1 MKRLLLFVLLLIS
14 VTGKSQCNY
23 ELCITDDFGD
33 GWNGNT
39 VDVFVNGNLYG
50 NYGASLVGTGPE
62 CFFIAVNNGDDVDVI
77 FNATGTFVNEC
88 NFALTDAS
96 GNQAGAGDDISNIN
110 NVIGNCPCGA
120 TAVSAT
126 PELILNCS
134 GMQDTINFVAGGI
147 CNGNYEYQVLVG
159 GTVVQGWSTSSV
171 FYSSPASNTSYTV
184 QARCS
189 ACPASIASD
198 DFDVEIIDPP
208 IISGVLEF
216 CAPGSTSITAS
227 GSTGDFEWF
236 TDEIGGTQLATTPTY
251 TTPNLNDTTTYWLQA
266 NGLSTSAGKI
276 LITECGLE
284 GFAGATS
291 ADYLEISN
299 LYATPVNTTGWV
311 AAISADYNNIN
322 NVNPILWDLPNT
334 FNACSVESRNDISS
348 DPNYWGNNIMWNP
361 GANTTYKSWA
371 IIIDNNGNVID
382 FVAWGW
388 SAADIA
394 GFNPTINGFNITL
407 GPEWAGN
414 GCDATCGVAGGAP
427 LSIQRIGNQDGN
439 TLADFVCQAS
449 TPDVVNPGL
458 FCGWTP
464 VSCRTPVT
472 VIVNPLPIIDMSED
486 TSICNG
492 NSVELFADTNG
503 ILVEQ
508 FTMTFDAAFSYS
520 TLNTSLPGNYYAVVS
535 GTFSGAGACEERD
548 GGFWFYQGCNNI
560 NPIPAYPWQWNGT
573 NPNTQSQ
580 VPTVYNPNHIYN
592 FYFNGGSSQAFSFQE
607 QNASWYGDN
616 SGSLT
621 FQIYYLGNVLWSNG
635 VTTTFNNVSP
645 TQTTT
650 YTVSVDYGS
659 GCLATDSVIVTV
671 SDPSYVENIV
681 PSTCGNSNGEISLA
695 ASNGIA
701 PYQFS
706 IDNGVTFQSNG
717 LFTGLMAN
725 SYDVLIVDD
734 IGCQIPVSL
743 TVPDLNGLIAQIDA
757 QNNVSC
763 FAGSDGTVAVAAS
776 GSTAPYSYSI
786 DGITFGP
793 SSVFTGLSSGNY
805 TVTVESALGCQVTV
819 PVTIAEPTALIANL
833 DATSD
838 ALCAGENNGSLTVSG
853 SGATPTYQYSID
865 GGTTYQASG
874 DFENLTAGNYTIT
887 IEDFSGC
894 QASVN
899 GVINEPLSL
908 TGSVVSTTD
917 ATCGQSNGSGE
928 TVGVDGTATY
938 QYSIDGGATFQA
950 SGIFGMLAPGAY
962 TITIE
967 DLNNCQ
973 TTVPVIINDLTGLT
987 AQIDDQTNVTCFG
1000 GSNGSVTIAASGST
1014 APYQYSIDG
1023 GTTFGSPG
1031 SYSGL
1036 APGPYTII
1044 CEDFNGCLFPV
1055 SVTILEPTPLIGTL
1069 LGTNSVTCFGGND
1082 GNLSVNGSGATPAY
1096 QFSIDGGATFQPT
1109 GSFSGI
1115 SAGNYV
1121 ITLEDAN
1128 LCQSTV
1134 NATVNEPT
1142 QLMGN
1147 IDATID
1153 VSCFGGSDGSL
1164 TISASGAI
1172 PSYQFSI
1179 DGGVT
1184 FQPLGTFNNLPQGSY
1199 NIIIKDANNCEI
1211 IVSATVNEPAIL
1223 EASYVSATDAT
1234 CGNPNGSFEVTGTG
1248 GTSSFDYSIDGGVTY
1263 QTSGIFSGLLAGSY
1277 TVTVKDANNCTA
1289 TTTVTINNLG
1299 SPTIDQVTEINAT
1312 CNGTCDGQVA
1322 VNSTG
1327 ATQFS
1332 IDNGV
1337 TFQANNVFSNI
1348 CAGTYVLAVT
1358 NAIGCLEYS
1367 TATVAEPLPLAV
1379 SVNTTNLSC
1388 YNVCTGEIDITA
1400 TGGTAAIQYSI
1411 DNGASFS
1418 LSGTF
1423 TGVCAGTHDIV
1434 VNDGGTCTYST
1445 QAMVFEPALLT
1456 ASFDIT
1462 DATCAGTCD
1471 GSINAI
1477 PFGGT
1482 GTYTYT
1488 WNPAQTGNNS
1498 VAQNLCV
1505 GPYSLVIEDANG
1517 CSADTTVSVGGPPGI
1532 VITGVD
1538 ATDVLCDGDCN
1549 GSITINA
1556 TDASQY
1562 SIDGSTYTSSN
1573 VFNGL
1578 CAGGYTV
1585 YAQNSNGCFEVEQV
1599 NIGSPTIVTVI
1610 AQSDTTICIGGTA
1623 SLNAFSSGGVGPYE
1637 YSWDNNMNTQVINVS
1652 PSTSQ
1657 TYCIRVTDA
1666 NACMSNLSCLTVTV
1680 NPPINANAL
1689 SDQTI
1694 CPEDFA
1700 QISASAS
1707 GGDGGP
1713 YNYLWDQGVG
1723 TGSNQ
1728 SVSPPGTTIY
1738 NVSVTDGCETPA
1750 GTASITI
1757 TIHPTPNIGFS
1768 GDILSGCMP
1777 IDVSFEEINIPA
1789 GSQCQWNFGD
1799 GGASNDCSD
1808 VSHVFTQAGC
1818 WNISL
1823 AITTPE
1829 GCATSYEAANYI
1841 CVYDYPTASFTF
1853 GPQPA
1858 TILNPTIDFV
1868 NTSSGASTYDWTFDV
1883 LGIADNDNAENPAY
1897 TFLSEP
1903 GTYEVCLNATS
1914 NEGCSTD
1921 TCANVLINDEL
1932 LLYVPNSFTPN
1943 GDGINDVFAPF
1954 VNGADPL
1961 NYDLLIFNRWGEL
1974 IFEEQHSSKGWDGY
1988 QNGVLAQD
1996 GVYVWKI
2003 NCKEVSG
2010 GQYHEY
2016 IGHVTLMR

>member
-1 MKRLLLFVLLLIS
+1 MKRLLLIMFMLSSL
-14 VTGKSQCNY
+14 TGKSQCNY

-39 VDVFVNGNLYG
+39 VDVFVNGNFYG

-77 FNATGTFVNEC
+77 FNATGAFVNEC

-147 CNGNYEYQVLVG
+147 CTGNYEYQVLVG
-159 GTVVQGWSTSSV
+159 GAVVQGWSTSSV
-171 FYSSPASNTSYTV
+171 FYSSPSANTSYTV

-189 ACPASIASD
+189 ACPTSVASD
-198 DFDVEIIDPP
+198 NFDVEIIDPP

-322 NVNPILWDLPNT
+322 NVNTILWDLPNT

-439 TLADFVCQAS
+439 TLTDFVCQAS

-503 ILVEQ
+503 LLVEQ

-535 GTFSGAGACEERD
+535 GTFSGGGPCEERD

-635 VTTTFNNVSP
+635 VTTSFNNVSP

-659 GCLATDSVIVTV
+659 GCLATDSVIVSV

-681 PSTCGNSNGEISLA
+681 PSTCGNSNGEISLV

-734 IGCQIPVSL
+734 VGCQVAGSL
-743 TVPDLNGLIAQIDA
+743 TVSDINGLIAQIDA

-763 FAGSDGTVAVAAS
+763 LGGSDGTVTVSAS
-776 GSTAPYSYSI
+776 GSTPAYSYAI
-786 DGITFGP
+786 DGITFVASGTF
-793 SSVFTGLSSGNY
+793 SGLSVGPY
-805 TVTVESALGCQVTV
+805 TITAEDALGCQVTV
-819 PVTIAEPTALIANL
+819 PVTITEPTVLVGTL
-833 DATSD
+833 DATTD
-838 ALCAGENNGSLTVSG
+838 VLCAGGNNGSLTVSG
-853 SGATPTYQYSID
+853 SAATPNYQYSID
-865 GGTTYQASG
+865 GGTTFQASG
-874 DFENLTAGNYTIT
+874 VFGTLTAGNYVVT
-887 IEDFSGC
+887 IEDLNGC
-894 QASVN
+894 QTIVN
-899 GVINEPLSL
+899 GAVNEPLPL
-908 TGSVVSTTD
+908 TGSVVTTTD
-917 ATCGQSNGSGE
+917 ATCGQANGSGE
-928 TVGVDGTATY
+928 VVGVNGTAAY

-950 SGIFGMLAPGAY
+950 SGVFGTLTPGTY

-973 TTVPVIINDLTGLT
+973 TAVPVTINDLAGLT
-987 AQIDDQTNVTCFG
+987 AQIDAQTNVTCFG
-1000 GSNGSVTIAASGST
+1000 GSNGSVTVTASGST

-1023 GTTFGSPG
+1023 GATFISLG

-1036 APGPYTII
+1036 APGPYTIV

-1055 SVTILEPTPLIGTL
+1055 SFTILEPTALVGTL
-1069 LGTNSVTCFGGND
+1069 VGTNSVTCFGGSD
-1082 GNLSVNGSGATPAY
+1082 GSLSVNGSGATPTY

-1109 GSFSGI
+1109 GTFSNI
-1115 SAGNYV
+1115 AAGNYV
-1121 ITLEDAN
+1121 ITLEDIN

-1134 NATVNEPT
+1134 NASLNEPT
-1142 QLMGN
+1142 QLVGN
-1147 IDATID
+1147 LDATID

-1164 TISASGAI
+1164 TVSASGAS

-1184 FQPLGTFNNLPQGSY
+1184 FQTLGTFDNLAQGTY
-1199 NIIIKDANNCEI
+1199 VITVQDANNCEATINATINEPTI
-1211 IVSATVNEPAIL
+1211 IVAN
-1223 EASYVSATDAT
+1223 YVSATDAT
-1234 CGNPNGSFEVTGTG
+1234 CGNPNGTFEVSGSG
-1248 GTSSFDYSIDGGVTY
+1248 GTPPFDYSMDGGITY
-1263 QTSGIFSGLLAGSY
+1263 QTSGIFSGLLSGNY
-1277 TVTVKDANNCTA
+1277 TVTVSDANSCVETII
-1289 TTTVTINNLG
+1289 VTINNLS

-1322 VNSTG
+1322 VNATG
-1327 ATQFS
+1327 ATQYS
-1332 IDNGV
+1332 IDNGN
-1337 TFQANNVFSNI
+1337 TFQASNIFNNV
-1348 CAGTYVLAVT
+1348 CAGTHVVVVT
-1358 NAIGCLEYS
+1358 NAVGCLEYS
-1367 TATVAEPLPLAV
+1367 TAIVTEPLPLVVNV
-1379 SVNTTNLSC
+1379 STTNLLC
-1388 YNVCTGEIDITA
+1388 YNVCVGEIDITA

-1411 DNGASFS
+1411 DNGTSFALNGS
-1418 LSGTF
+1418 F
-1423 TGVCAGTHDIV
+1423 TGVCAGTYDIV
-1434 VNDGGTCTYST
+1434 INDGGTCTHST
-1445 QAMVFEPALLT
+1445 QVMIFEPALLAT
-1456 ASFDIT
+1456 AVDVI

-1471 GSINAI
+1471 GSINAV

-1482 GTYTYT
+1482 GAYTYT
-1488 WNPAQTGNNS
+1488 WSPAQTGNNPL
-1498 VAQNLCV
+1498 AQNLCV
-1505 GPYSLVIEDANG
+1505 GPFSLTIEDANG
-1517 CSADTTVSVGGPPGI
+1517 CSINTTASIGSPPGI
-1532 VITGVD
+1532 VITSVD
-1538 ATDVLCDGDCN
+1538 ATDVLCNGDCN

-1556 TDASQY
+1556 TDASEY
-1562 SIDGSTYTSSN
+1562 SLDGNTYTPSN
-1573 VFNGL
+1573 VFTGL

-1585 YAQNSNGCFEVEQV
+1585 YAQNSNGCFESEQV
-1599 NIGSPTIVTVI
+1599 ILGSPAPVSVIVE
-1610 AQSDTTICIGGTA
+1610 SDTTICIDGTA
-1623 SLNAFSSGGVGPYE
+1623 SPYVTASGGVGSFTYL
-1637 YSWDNNMNTQVINVS
+1637 WDNNMATQGINVS
-1652 PSTSQ
+1652 PLTSQ
-1657 TYCIRVTDA
+1657 TYCVRATDGNGCA
-1666 NACMSNLSCLTVTV
+1666 SNLSCVTVTV
-1680 NPPINANAL
+1680 NQALNATAL
-1689 SDQTI
+1689 SDQAI
-1694 CPEDFA
+1694 CPEDMA
-1700 QISASAS
+1700 QISAAGT
-1707 GGDGGP
+1707 GGNGGP
-1713 YNYLWDQGVG
+1713 YNYVWDQGVG
-1723 TGSNQ
+1723 AGSNQ
-1728 SVSPPGTTIY
+1728 IVSPAGTTIY
-1738 NVSVTDGCETPA
+1738 TVSVTDGCETPA
-1750 GTASITI
+1750 ATASVTI
-1757 TIHPTPNIGFS
+1757 TIYPTPVIGFS
-1768 GDILSGCMP
+1768 GDVLSGCVP
-1777 IDVSFEEINIPA
+1777 LDVSFEEINVPA
-1789 GSQCQWNFGD
+1789 GSQCFWEFGD
-1799 GGASNDCSD
+1799 GGTGSDCSD
-1808 VSHVFTQAGC
+1808 MSYLFTEAGC
-1818 WNISL
+1818 WSISL

-1829 GCATSYEAANYI
+1829 GCAVSHDAASYI
-1841 CVYDYPTASFTF
+1841 CVYDYPSASFMF

-1858 TILNPTIDFV
+1858 TITNPTITFV

-1883 LGIADNDNAENPAY
+1883 LGFADNDNAENPVY

-1914 NEGCSTD
+1914 NEGCATD
-1921 TCANVLINDEL
+1921 TCANVVINDEL

-1943 GDGINDVFAPF
+1943 GDGINDVFLPI
-1954 VNGADPL
+1954 VNGVDPL
-1961 NYDLLIFNRWGEL
+1961 KYELLIFNRWGEL
-1974 IFEEQHSSKGWDGY
+1974 IFEDQYSSEGWDGHY
-1988 QNGVLAQD
+1988 KGVPAQE
-1996 GVYVWKI
+1996 GAYVWKI
-2003 NCKEVSG
+2003 NCKDASSTKR
-2010 GQYHEY
+2010 YEY
-2016 IGHVTLMR
+2016 IGHVTLLK